1 MGGGGGEALQF
12 LSLKDHPK
20 KSMGWVM
27 GALQFLYL
35 DDKIKAGERGRRALA
50 ISPFLYLD
58 NKITAREWKWGRGL
72 CNSLL
77 G

>member
-1 MGGGGGEALQF
+1 MGKRALQF
-12 LSLKDHPK
+12 STWMT
-20 KSMGWVM
+20 KSQQGN
-27 GALQFLYL
+27 GNGEEGFAILYL